1 MESRREHEERRGG
14 GGARKK
20 SGHEDIDLK
29 GPTTRDSMVA
39 WFVAGSLEGV
49 EKGEGGKRTRQK
61 GGKRAPGNT
70 SLPLDEAGTGVFIR
84 SRTSTLG
91 QAR

>member
-1 MESRREHEERRGG
+1 MESRREREEGRGG

-49 EKGEGGKRTRQK
+49 EKGEGGKKHMKERRK
-61 GGKRAPGNT
+61 
-70 SLPLDEAGTGVFIR
+70 EGTGQYFAA
-84 SRTSTLG
+84 S
-91 QAR
+91 